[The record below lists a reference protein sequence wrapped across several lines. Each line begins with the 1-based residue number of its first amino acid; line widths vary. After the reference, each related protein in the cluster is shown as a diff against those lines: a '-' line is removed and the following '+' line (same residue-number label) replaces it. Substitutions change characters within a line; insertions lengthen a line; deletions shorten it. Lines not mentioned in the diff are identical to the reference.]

1 MIAAIKR
8 LSAAPSTAR
17 HNPLLSRGPFC
28 HRRIIRLI
36 DNQLRIHTEGRAE
49 GRINLLCRI
58 LILLQHPH
66 GELNQL
72 PQRGNIGYLRQSQ
85 GIVFLKTAHAD
96 PPGAPG
102 LVVKF
107 KRTLSTFRRFLG
119 SGQKATQ
126 QQECSRDHIRIDRM
140 FHSPPY
146 IPWCICFDAICP
158 KDVAEA
164 PAPAYNRSS
173 LLGDSS
179 CLSTLRS
186 ASSRSTPPR
195 LLMKTLPSWGALRR
209 GRSGSSRNTF
219 IPSRN

>member
-1 MIAAIKR
+1 MADFLFHPVVSNVK
-8 LSAAPSTAR
+8 
-17 HNPLLSRGPFC
+17 
-28 HRRIIRLI
+28 
-36 DNQLRIHTEGRAE
+36 
-49 GRINLLCRI
+49 
-58 LILLQHPH
+58 ILLVEVVHHSALRVPH
-66 GELNQL
+66 SDRRVHQNTSQCNGGGSRRFLD
-72 PQRGNIGYLRQSQ
+72 GYARLRLDRS
-85 GIVFLKTAHAD
+85 
-96 PPGAPG
+96 
-102 LVVKF
+102 
-107 KRTLSTFRRFLG
+107 FRRFLG

-186 ASSRSTPPR
+186 ASSR
-195 LLMKTLPSWGALRR
+195 
-209 GRSGSSRNTF
+209 
-219 IPSRN
+219 